1 MTDHSLSAPIAPV
14 NPLRRMFRDEPV
26 FTGMALLIALAML
39 PTLGALALDS
49 RPFQGDPVWLKPL
62 KFEFAMFV
70 YLGTLAWFARFL
82 PESMRTRRSYRIYGA
97 IVAFCVLGEILWI
110 GGAAAFATASHFNDT
125 QPVMI
130 ALYALMRVFAV
141 TLLSASLVYG
151 IAIWRNSAA
160 ELSPPMRLAVALGL
174 IMTFALTL
182 IVAGTL
188 SSGTGHFVGTP
199 TTGATLPIMG
209 WSTEVGD
216 LRVAHLF
223 ATHAMHIIPL
233 AALLFATGR
242 AASRWVWL
250 ITIGFTLFTFAT
262 FVQALAGL
270 PLLALAQ

>member
-1 MTDHSLSAPIAPV
+1 MIPFRHLRDYAIAP
-14 NPLRRMFRDEPV
+14 
-26 FTGMALLIALAML
+26 
-39 PTLGALALDS
+39 GA
-49 RPFQGDPVWLKPL
+49 FQHAAKKVGVGQ
-62 KFEFAMFV
+62 EQ
-70 YLGTLAWFARFL
+70 
-82 PESMRTRRSYRIYGA
+82 RTFGA
-97 IVAFCVLGEILWI
+97 VGV
-110 GGAAAFATASHFNDT
+110 
-125 QPVMI
+125 V
-130 ALYALMRVFAV
+130 ALMGVFAV